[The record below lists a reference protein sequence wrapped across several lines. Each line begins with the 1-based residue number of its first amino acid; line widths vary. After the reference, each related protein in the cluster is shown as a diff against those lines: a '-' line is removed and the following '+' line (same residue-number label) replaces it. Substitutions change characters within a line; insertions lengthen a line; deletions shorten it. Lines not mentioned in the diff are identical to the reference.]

1 METKSLLP
9 LIMILGI
16 LLLLVTCG
24 DGSQISKHTE
34 TPITSSVEDSQGA
47 KSTPISVPQNPESS
61 QSRNMFNPQEFDPL
75 CTEISL
81 GTAITN
87 ELLSGRRTPTDQELA
102 QITHCYTGMGQG
114 QSEGGRQGT
123 SQSSNTGQS
132 GQSQNMFNPQEFDPL
147 CTEISLGTAI
157 TNELLS
163 GRRTPTDQELAQI
176 THCYTGMGQGQ
187 SEGGR
192 QGMDRSH
199 GHPQDTKGR
208 QDLANSTGDSQALQK
223 VSTVETLPP
232 GMFAATLH
240 RVSLPDAGHSTPTV
254 DRCETFDN
262 TKCAELKWERIDG
275 LLAGAVTT
283 IQVSPKNPE
292 IIYAGMDS
300 NDMSLWKSENS
311 GSSWELSHIMAHT
324 SDIAISP
331 ERSSLILYSVL
342 EEGVFRSTDNGTTW
356 NTVIGSSE
364 LDWVQT
370 SGLYFKALAFSSDSP
385 SIAYAVASYER
396 GPTFGDAEIFRSD
409 TAGLTWTHT
418 GSCTDCGSVYTI
430 QVQPNEPNTIWVASD
445 TGVHRSDNSGVTWAG
460 NVVTGLAQ
468 YQAATIGLAVHPDNP
483 KTFLASTANAGVYR
497 SIDGGQT
504 WNTSSTGL
512 GNLKT
517 HQIEFS
523 LADYTV
529 AYVTTHDGIYR
540 SNDAGETWIR
550 RDGGLS
556 YTYTNAISIDP
567 ENPDIAYVGTGVELH
582 TAHTDHINQG
592 IHEGGGLY
600 KTTNGGITWSRIDQE
615 MEESKIVSMATHP
628 YLPFSLWIGGKA
640 GRGAFTTPDAGDTW
654 LHAAWRAAHY
664 PMVFAFSHSFPSV
677 HFLTSS
683 VSLAEITTS
692 TDGGET
698 WSTLAS
704 GLSTA
709 VDQSSRANKLPSETD
724 DYFHVHLHGLAVAP
738 SNSSVLYTGS
748 IYDPSMF
755 EQYSMMGAVIFT
767 SRDGGITW
775 VENSNGFPID
785 TPTSLNAF
793 VVHPTDPDT
802 AYAMTSKYESQKAI
816 GIYKTVDGG
825 SNWKAVNSGIDL
837 NTQDLQIDPLSPEI
851 LYAATESG
859 VYKTIDAAK
868 SWHLA
873 SSGLASDRNVF
884 DLAINP
890 LNPLQIYAAT
900 SSGVYKTKN
909 GGNDWYSVNLG
920 FPFLASAPFG
930 HDRTI
935 EIDATGQII
944 YVAVA
949 TKPDGF
955 QGEKQVYRAIIE
967 PLVTIDYVF
976 DINDETIQLESNS
989 HVYDMINDQNVKELH
1004 FTSAGPS
1011 GITGKIKTILPTS
1024 FFTGPFTVTVDGN
1037 TVETSVNG
1045 QSVYFEHIFSGRSAI
1060 IIKGK

>member
-1 METKSLLP
+1 METKPLLSL
-9 LIMILGI
+9 ILLWTI

-24 DGSQISKHTE
+24 GASQISKDAD
-34 TPITSSVEDSQGA
+34 TPITSSVDDAETA
-47 KSTPISVPQNPESS
+47 ENTPITTTKNLESA
-61 QSRNMFNPQEFDPL
+61 QTQNMFNPDDFDPL
-75 CTEISL
+75 CIEMSL
-81 GTAITN
+81 GAAITS
-87 ELLSGRRTPTDQELA
+87 ELLSGGRTPTDLEFA
-102 QITHCYTGMGQG
+102 QITPCYTGMGQG
-114 QSEGGRQGT
+114 QSSGGRQGT
-123 SQSSNTGQS
+123 
-132 GQSQNMFNPQEFDPL
+132 
-147 CTEISLGTAI
+147 
-157 TNELLS
+157 
-163 GRRTPTDQELAQI
+163 
-176 THCYTGMGQGQ
+176 
-187 SEGGR
+187 
-192 QGMDRSH
+192 DRSH
-199 GHPQDTKGR
+199 GHPQDTGGR
-208 QDLANSTGDSQALQK
+208 QDSTNSHEDSHSLKQA
-223 VSTVETLPP
+223 STIETLPP
-232 GMFAATLH
+232 GVFEASLH
-240 RVSLPDAGHSTPTV
+240 RVSLPDATHSIANI

-262 TKCAELKWERIDG
+262 AQCAELRWEQIDG
-275 LLAGAVTT
+275 LLAGAITT
-283 IQVSPKNPE
+283 IQVSPTNPD
-292 IIYAGMDS
+292 IIYAGVDS

-311 GSSWELSHIMAHT
+311 GTDWELAHIMAHT

-331 ERSSLILYSVL
+331 ERSSTILYSVL
-342 EEGVFRSTDNGTTW
+342 EEGIFRSTNSGKTW

-364 LDWVQT
+364 LDWVRS

-385 SIAYAVASYER
+385 QIAYAVASYER

-409 TAGLTWTHT
+409 TAGLTWTHN
-418 GSCTDCGSVYTI
+418 GSCTDCGSVYTVQI
-430 QVQPNEPNTIWVASD
+430 QPDQPDTVWVTSD
-445 TGVHRSDNSGVTWAG
+445 TGVHRSDNSGSTWTG
-460 NVVTGLAQ
+460 NVITGLAK
-468 YQAATIGLAVHPDNP
+468 YKAATIGLAVHPDSP
-483 KTFLASTANAGVYR
+483 QTLLASTATAGVFR
-497 SIDGGQT
+497 SIDGGQS

-523 LADYTV
+523 LADHMV

-540 SNDAGETWIR
+540 SDDGGQTWIR
-550 RDGGLS
+550 RDGGLN

-567 ENPDIAYVGTGVELH
+567 RNPDIAYVGTGVELH
-582 TAHTDHINQG
+582 TAHTDHVNEG

-683 VSLAEITTS
+683 VSLAEVTTS

-698 WSTLAS
+698 WISLAS
-704 GLSTA
+704 GLGKA
-709 VDQSSRANKLPSETD
+709 VDQSSRAKKLPSETD
-724 DYFHVHLHGLAVAP
+724 DFFHVHLHGFAVAP
-738 SNSSVLYTGS
+738 SDPSVLYTGT

-775 VENSNGFPID
+775 VENSNGFPIE
-785 TPTSLNAF
+785 TPTALNAF

-816 GIYKTVDGG
+816 GIYKTEDGG
-825 SNWKAVNSGIDL
+825 SSWRAVNSGIDL

-859 VYKTIDAAK
+859 VYKTINGAE
-868 SWHLA
+868 SWNLA
-873 SSGLASDRNVF
+873 SSGLTSGRDVF

-890 LNPLQIYAAT
+890 LNPLLIYAAT

-909 GGNDWYSVNLG
+909 GGDDWYAVNLG

-935 EIDATGQII
+935 EIDATGQIV
-944 YVAVA
+944 YVAVS

-967 PLVTIDYVF
+967 PLVTIDYMF
-976 DINDETIQLESNS
+976 NINDETIQLESNS
-989 HVYDMINDQNVKELH
+989 HVYDMTYDQNVKELR

-1011 GITGKIKTILPTS
+1011 GITGKTKTIIPIS

-1037 TVETSVNG
+1037 TIEKSVDG
-1045 QSVYFEHIFSGRSAI
+1045 QSVYFEQIFTGRSAI
-1060 IIKGK
+1060 VIKGK